1 MATETFFCYFSF
13 ILHYT
18 CRYIITLS
26 DIMYINFCFNLYCI
40 AGNLSTLAE
49 LCWKRKKWNFGLF
62 IQGNLIIKKK
72 KYHDIIEILLKVA
85 LNTMKKYPVI
95 KQYTKNLEEMFFP
108 PFQCNDTCTSYHSLL
123 WILWFFFLFLIT

>member
-1 MATETFFCYFSF
+1 
-13 ILHYT
+13 
-18 CRYIITLS
+18 
-26 DIMYINFCFNLYCI
+26 MYINFCFNLYCI

-108 PFQCNDTCTSYHSLL
+108 PFHVMIHVLPIIAYYEYCG
-123 WILWFFFLFLIT
+123 FFFSF